1 MHLAR
6 KLPVGRP
13 ASHFAKVLPWS
24 LQSLKRSITCLHEF
38 FPAARATPM
47 YNNTVLMISPADTD
61 LPSPHLMRHLCA
73 G

>member
-1 MHLAR
+1 MHLAT
-6 KLPVGRP
+6 KLPIGRP
-13 ASHFAKVLPWS
+13 ASHFAKVLPWF
-24 LQSLKRSITCLHEF
+24 LQSHKRSITCLHEF

-47 YNNTVLMISPADTD
+47 YNNNVSMISPADTD

>member
-1 MHLAR
+1 MHLAT

-13 ASHFAKVLPWS
+13 ASHFAKVLPWF
-24 LQSLKRSITCLHEF
+24 LQSLKRSMTCLHEF
-38 FPAARATPM
+38 FPAAHAAPV

-61 LPSPHLMRHLCA
+61 LPSPRLMRHLCA